1 MWGARYP
8 RLGRVERPNKPL
20 QSHPE
25 VKKKWE
31 PVPGRMKGGG
41 GDMEEIPALLE
52 APPEEERRRR
62 REREKRATPA
72 SPFLPPSRLPQCSH
86 WLNSVVNLPASLSPG
101 KHSLWG

>member
-8 RLGRVERPNKPL
+8 GLGRVERLNKPV

-31 PVPGRMKGGG
+31 PIPGRTKGGG

-62 REREKRATPA
+62 REREACPLPLLPSFHPPG
-72 SPFLPPSRLPQCSH
+72 SPSAL
-86 WLNSVVNLPASLSPG
+86 VG
-101 KHSLWG
+101 